1 MANWIKAEVIE
12 SRRWSKNL
20 FSLILDADVAPFTA
34 GQFTKLGLE
43 LDGKIVQRAY
53 SYVNPPD
60 TKYQEI
66 YITKV
71 DDGLL
76 SPHLHQLESQDEVL
90 ITKDASGYFTL
101 DEVPSSDHLWL
112 FSTGTALGPYLS
124 ILRDPSKAIWKKYR
138 KIVLIHAVRF
148 SADLSY
154 QAEIN
159 QLCQQHKDQLIVQPF
174 VTREPNNIAL
184 SGRIT
189 HALEDGMLERI
200 IGLPITPSQSQVMLC
215 GNPHMVRDVRE
226 ILIGK
231 GLTKNLRKKPGHIT
245 TEQYW

>member
-1 MANWIKAEVIE
+1 MADWIKAAVVE

-20 FSLILDADVAPFTA
+20 FSLILNANVNPFTA

-43 LDGKIVQRAY
+43 IDGKIIQRAY
-53 SYVNPPD
+53 SYVNPPNS
-60 TKYQEI
+60 KHLEI

-71 DDGLL
+71 EGGLL
-76 SPHLHQLESQDEVL
+76 SPHLHLLEADDEVL
-90 ITKDASGYFTL
+90 ITKNASGYFTI
-101 DEVPSSDHLWL
+101 DEVPSADHLWL

-124 ILRDPSKAIWKKYR
+124 ILRDDDSDVWKQFR
-138 KIVLIHAVRF
+138 KVILIHAVRF
-148 SADLSY
+148 SADLSH

-159 QLCQQHKDQLIVQPF
+159 QLSIKRKDQLIVQPF
-174 VTREPNNIAL
+174 VTREPNSIAL

-200 IGLPITPSQSQVMLC
+200 IGIPISAQKSQIMLC
-215 GNPHMVRDVRE
+215 GNPHMVKDVRA
-226 ILIGK
+226 ILENR
-231 GLTKNLRKKPGHIT
+231 GLSKNLRKKPGHIT